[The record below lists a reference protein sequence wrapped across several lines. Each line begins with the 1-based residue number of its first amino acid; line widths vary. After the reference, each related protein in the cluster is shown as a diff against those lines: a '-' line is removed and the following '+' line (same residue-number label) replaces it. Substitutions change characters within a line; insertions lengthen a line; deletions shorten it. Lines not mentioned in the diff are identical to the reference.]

1 MPIKVEPGRNLQ
13 IPKLRREVSN
23 TENCSRPVFSA
34 ITGLRVTD
42 LLLAQWLSGN
52 LAGEMFHGLLFLS
65 GTKFYYLCSLN
76 HFIIVAQ
83 FSVDFHNV
91 AKFMLY
97 CDFGKHMFS
106 VIYDRRNSRVGET
119 FELQKHFAELED
131 AR

>member
-1 MPIKVEPGRNLQ
+1 M
-13 IPKLRREVSN
+13 SN

-34 ITGLRVTD
+34 ITGLRVAD

-65 GTKFYYLCSLN
+65 GTKFYYLCTLN
-76 HFIIVAQ
+76 HSIILQ
-83 FSVDFHNV
+83 FTVHFHNV
-91 AKFMLY
+91 VKFTLY
-97 CDFGKHMFS
+97 CDFGKQMFS
-106 VIYDRRNSRVGET
+106 VIYDRQYSRVGET